1 MSTVD
6 GNTTTIETTSPL
18 AGAGASVADV
28 ADVAKIE
35 AALLESKD
43 VKRVI
48 HLTAAYTSPGN
59 LLVGA
64 KIDVAPSATLHEVLV
79 IINLAE
85 RRVRAAMPAVLDI
98 YIEPDI
104 YLDPDIEAP
113 PTSAIVTLSSN

>member
-1 MSTVD
+1 MSTVA
-6 GNTTTIETTSPL
+6 GSTTTTKATSPL
-18 AGAGASVADV
+18 TGAGASVADL
-28 ADVAKIE
+28 AKIE

-48 HLTAAYTSPGN
+48 HLTAAYTTPGN

-64 KIDVAPSATLHEVLV
+64 KIDVAPSATLHEVFV

-104 YLDPDIEAP
+104 YLDPDIEPP